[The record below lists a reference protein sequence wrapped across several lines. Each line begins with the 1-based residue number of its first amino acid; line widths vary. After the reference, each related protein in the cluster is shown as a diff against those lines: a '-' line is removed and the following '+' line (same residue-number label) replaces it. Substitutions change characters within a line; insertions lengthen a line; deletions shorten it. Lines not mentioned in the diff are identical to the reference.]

1 MINKYLK
8 RGIPAALVVAGMM
21 TADVVTLQAAAPADG
36 PGRAMTR
43 RLTAEQYANIV
54 AEVFGPSIAMSGRF
68 EPDAR
73 VDGLLEVG
81 AGRVSVS
88 VDGMA
93 EYDSMARAIAS
104 QVMSETNRKDLVHCT
119 PANPKAADNAC
130 ATNFVSQ
137 TGRLL
142 FRRNLT
148 SSELKHFV
156 DAAGTAAKTMGDFYS
171 GLSLSLGAMLSSPQ
185 FLFRAEKVEAD
196 PAKPGSYRLDAY
208 SKATRLSFFLWN
220 SIPDDALLASAENG
234 EIHTADG
241 LARQVTRMLASP
253 RLESGVRAFF
263 TDMFAF
269 DAMGTLVKDSTLYP
283 SFDNI
288 VVQNAKEQTLRT
300 IVELLVHRRGDYRD
314 IYTTRQTFLT
324 GQLASIYNVALVNDV
339 ANGAGDTW
347 QKYEFPATDPRV
359 GVLTHIS
366 FTALHSHPGRSSATL
381 RGKAVREIVLCQKVP
396 APPGNVDFTLIQDI
410 GNPKYRTARD
420 RLNAHATDPVCA
432 GCHKITDPMG
442 LALENYDG
450 DGAFRKTEN
459 GAVIDARGELSGKK
473 FDDSAGL
480 GTAVRN
486 DPATASCLVDRVL
499 SYGLGRTTVPSET
512 PWKASLK
519 EAFAKDGY
527 VLPELMKRIVVSPE
541 FFSAAPP
548 VQAGAKDARNAN
560 PSEQTRKTE
569 TQQ

>member
-1 MINKYLK
+1 VINKHLK
-8 RGIPAALVVAGMM
+8 RGLPAVLLVAGLIG
-21 TADVVTLQAAAPADG
+21 ADAVTLQAAAPADG

-43 RLTAEQYANIV
+43 RLTADQYANIV

-104 QVMSETNRKDLVHCT
+104 QVMNETNRKDLVHCT
-119 PANPKAADNAC
+119 PAAPKAADNAC
-130 ATNFVSQ
+130 ATEFLSQ

-148 SSELKHFV
+148 PSELKHYV
-156 DAAGTAAKTMGDFYS
+156 DAAGVAAKTMGDFYS

-185 FLFRAEKVEAD
+185 FLFRAEKIEPD
-196 PAKPGSYRLDAY
+196 PAKPGAYRLDAY

-220 SIPDDALLASAENG
+220 SIPDDALLSAAESG
-234 EIHTADG
+234 EIHKADA
-241 LARQVTRMLASP
+241 LAREVTRMLASP
-253 RLESGVRAFF
+253 RLEAGVRAFF
-263 TDMFAF
+263 SDMFAF

-300 IVELLVHRRGDYRD
+300 VVDLLVHRRGDYRD

-324 GQLASIYNVALVNDV
+324 GQLASIYNIALVNDV

-347 QKYEFPATDPRV
+347 QRYEFPASDPRV

-450 DGAFRKTEN
+450 DGAYRKTEN
-459 GAVIDARGELSGKK
+459 GALIDARGELSGKK
-473 FDDSAGL
+473 FEDSAGL
-480 GTAVRN
+480 GAAVRN
-486 DPATASCLVDRVL
+486 DPATPSCLVDRVL
-499 SYGLGRTTVPSET
+499 AYGLGRTPVPTESS
-512 PWKASLK
+512 WKASLK

-527 VLPELMKRIVVSPE
+527 VLPELMRKIVVSPE

-548 VQAGAKDARNAN
+548 APAGQKDARNAD
-560 PSEQTRKTE
+560 PKEQTRKTE